1 MKNIL
6 SVLFCLFIFSSCT
19 NSDIEFIELPYHF
32 SDEGRSKSVLVYN
45 VPKDTLSMLF
55 QLITY
60 YKTNTLDFYKS
71 TKLDET
77 SVFFYRKNEDTQY
90 FLNHADDPGGFSS
103 RILFDYF
110 YGENGL
116 DKAGLAIISGNRC
129 RNTSL
134 WIFKIFF
141 FDKNGMV
148 VSDTLLDES
157 IPNWY
162 ESHKNNVLVYK
173 FNTGNDGN

>member
-6 SVLFCLFIFSSCT
+6 SVLFYLIIFSSC
-19 NSDIEFIELPYHF
+19 NDFNVKFIELPYHS
-32 SDEGRSKSVLVYN
+32 SDGGRSKSVLVSN
-45 VPKDTLSMLF
+45 ISKDTLAMLS

-60 YKTNTLDFYKS
+60 YKMETLDFYKS

-77 SVFFYRKNEDTQY
+77 TVFFYEKNEDTLY

-103 RILFDYF
+103 KILFDYF
-110 YGENGL
+110 YGGNGL
-116 DKAGLAIISGNRC
+116 TKAGLAIISGSRYC
-129 RNTSL
+129 STSSWL
-134 WIFKIFF
+134 FKIYY

-162 ESHKNNVLVYK
+162 KCHKNNFLVYK
-173 FNTGNDGN
+173 FNTSNDGK